1 MPLIKLDRD
10 PGPWVRLSPGA
21 LEKCGEAKKFKVW
34 VSAALGSAQEFFS

>member
-1 MPLIKLDRD
+1 MPLIKLDGD